1 MLEMF
6 TAALP
11 VLLSTICCVPLV
23 PTDTEPKLKLAGFAD
38 NCPVAAA
45 AAVPLN
51 ATFMLGL
58 FGSLL
63 VMVRFPV
70 SLPVPVGLNVTLAC
84 TDWPALIVWGVV
96 IPFTANKD
104 PVTLIEEIVKLAVP
118 LLFKTRPAVPFD
130 PTVTVPK
137 LIVLGVTDN
146 CGWVAAA
153 AVAERFATT
162 GVLPES
168 PVTVSVPVIL
178 PVVLAS
184 TATLK
189 LLDWPTPSA
198 SGMFS
203 PETLNCPFET
213 FASVMCIAMGP
224 GFVTDTDCVTCFPTV
239 TLPKL
244 MLPVLS

>member
-1 MLEMF
+1 MLETF

-11 VLLSTICCVPLV
+11 VLLSTICCVPLA
-23 PTDTEPKLKLAGFAD
+23 PTATEPKLKLAGFAD
-38 NCPVAAA
+38 NCPVGAA

-51 ATFMLGL
+51 ATLRLGL

-63 VMVRFPV
+63 AIVRFPV
-70 SLPVPVGLNVTLAC
+70 SLPVPVGLNVTLPC

-104 PVTLIEEIVKLAVP
+104 PVTPIEEIVRFAVP
-118 LLFKTRPAVPFD
+118 VLFKTSPAVPFE

-137 LIVLGVTDN
+137 LIALGVTDS
-146 CGWVAAA
+146 CGCAAVA

-162 GVLPES
+162 GALPES

-178 PVVLAS
+178 PAALAS

-203 PETLNCPFET
+203 PETLNCAFET
-213 FASVMCIAMGP
+213 LACVTCIAKGP
-224 GFVTDTDCVTCFPTV
+224 GFVTDTDCVTCFPMV
-239 TLPKL
+239 TFPKL
-244 MLPVLS
+244 MLLVLS